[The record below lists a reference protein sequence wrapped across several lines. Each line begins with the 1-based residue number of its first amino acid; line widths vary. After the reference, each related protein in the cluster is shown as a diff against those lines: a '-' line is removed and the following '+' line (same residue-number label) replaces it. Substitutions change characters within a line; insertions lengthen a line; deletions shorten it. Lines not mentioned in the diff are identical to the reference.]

1 MERRRLV
8 GVILGCLVS
17 LTAATNAS
25 AQSKPDKIS
34 ADFSVMGSNDFQI
47 YVEGS
52 RHSVTVSVSKG
63 GLGKFDASE
72 ADYTAPATTTKTEI
86 QADIGGLVGISMHF
100 HPSKTRR
107 FKAVTPTGCRPY
119 YVTRQIGTFVGTFRF
134 TGEGNYTSAETITAK
149 GSTGTPVT
157 NFCGAFEGSGNGHHP
172 HVDHHRPPP
181 SQSLQAVTANHL
193 LIFQALAGGNPRRV
207 QFFANLKETIGAIS
221 IVRFIATGGPASDFL
236 LAQNPDGATIAP
248 PPPFAGS
255 ATVES
260 QGKGVPP
267 LWSGDLSAFFPG
279 KPEVPLTG
287 SDFSSVEFHEEP

>member
-1 MERRRLV
+1 MHL
-8 GVILGCLVS
+8 LKAS
-17 LTAATNAS
+17 LTRFPLIFRLWGAMIFRSMSRGLATRSLSPLARVVS
-25 AQSKPDKIS
+25 ESSMPQRPITPLQRLRPKPR
-34 ADFSVMGSNDFQI
+34 
-47 YVEGS
+47 S
-52 RHSVTVSVSKG
+52 RPTSGAGRH
-63 GLGKFDASE
+63 FDAFSPLE
-72 ADYTAPATTTKTEI
+72 DKALQSSHTDGMSAI
-86 QADIGGLVGISMHF
+86 LR
-100 HPSKTRR
+100 HPPDRDL
-107 FKAVTPTGCRPY
+107 
-119 YVTRQIGTFVGTFRF
+119 VGTFRF

-248 PPPFAGS
+248 RL
-255 ATVES
+255 
-260 QGKGVPP
+260 P
-267 LWSGDLSAFFPG
+267 LLGARL
-279 KPEVPLTG
+279 
-287 SDFSSVEFHEEP
+287 